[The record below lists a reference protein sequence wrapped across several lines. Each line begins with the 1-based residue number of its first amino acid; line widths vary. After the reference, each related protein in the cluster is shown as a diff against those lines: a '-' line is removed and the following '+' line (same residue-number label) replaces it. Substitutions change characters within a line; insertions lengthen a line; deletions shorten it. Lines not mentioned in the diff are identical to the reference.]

1 MTRDLMT
8 ESLGK
13 LNYFGKEAPCV
24 VESSSPLKDDLF
36 ALEYMLE
43 PPIRCLSLDR
53 LAMVLEMLLVMTM
66 VL

>member
-24 VESSSPLKDDLF
+24 VESSSRLKDDLF

-43 PPIRCLSLDR
+43 GGVPRRLPIRCLSLDG
-53 LAMVLEMLLVMTM
+53 
-66 VL
+66 